1 MSQLTVSLSPHVR
14 SGATTRRIMLDV
26 CLALLPAVI
35 FAVYWFGFG
44 VLLTVLLSVASAI
57 LSEFLMEKAL
67 RRPVTIDDGSAAVT
81 GLLLA
86 LTLPAGTPW
95 YVPVLGSV
103 FAICIAKQV
112 FGGLGDNFVNPAL
125 AGRAFLLAS
134 FPAAMT
140 TYPLVADA
148 VTSATPLS
156 TEFAGSVDYL
166 QAFIGR
172 IGGCIGEVSTLA
184 LLIGAAYLLI
194 RRVIDWRIPLSYLG
208 TMALLTVIGG
218 GNVLDSVL
226 LGGTVLG
233 AFFMATDYVT
243 SPVTSWGRVIYGVGI
258 GIINYT
264 IRRWGAYPEGTT
276 YAILLM
282 NIAAPLIER
291 FTRPRKYGEVKR
303 HA

>member
-103 FAICIAKQV
+103 FAICIAKQA

-156 TEFAGSVDYL
+156 SEFAGSVDYL

>member
-1 MSQLTVSLSPHVR
+1 M
-14 SGATTRRIMLDV
+14 
-26 CLALLPAVI
+26 I

-156 TEFAGSVDYL
+156 SEFAGSVDYL

-184 LLIGAAYLLI
+184 LLIGAAGVGDSI
-194 RRVIDWRIPLSYLG
+194 TFDAVGSWTGAAI
-208 TMALLTVIGG
+208 LTVLMAAGG
-218 GNVLDSVL
+218 IVC
-226 LGGTVLG
+226 
-233 AFFMATDYVT
+233 
-243 SPVTSWGRVIYGVGI
+243 WGYGRGLEI
-258 GIINYT
+258 EQFEKAQL
-264 IRRWGAYPEGTT
+264 RRYCRK
-276 YAILLM
+276 LKSCQR
-282 NIAAPLIER
+282 AAEE
-291 FTRPRKYGEVKR
+291 KNDR
-303 HA
+303 HSA

>member
-156 TEFAGSVDYL
+156 SEFAGSVDYL

-218 GNVLDSVL
+218 GNVLDSEL

>member
-156 TEFAGSVDYL
+156 SEFAGSVDYL

-282 NIAAPLIER
+282 NIATPLIER

>member
-57 LSEFLMEKAL
+57 LSELLMEKAL

-156 TEFAGSVDYL
+156 SEFAGSVDYL

>member
-35 FAVYWFGFG
+35 FAVYWFGFS

-156 TEFAGSVDYL
+156 SEFAGSVDYL

>member
-156 TEFAGSVDYL
+156 SEFAGSVDYL

-184 LLIGAAYLLI
+184 LLIGAVYLLI

-282 NIAAPLIER
+282 NITAPLIER

>member
-1 MSQLTVSLSPHVR
+1 M
-14 SGATTRRIMLDV
+14 
-26 CLALLPAVI
+26 
-35 FAVYWFGFG
+35 
-44 VLLTVLLSVASAI
+44 
-57 LSEFLMEKAL
+57 
-67 RRPVTIDDGSAAVT
+67 
-81 GLLLA
+81 
-86 LTLPAGTPW
+86 
-95 YVPVLGSV
+95 
-103 FAICIAKQV
+103 
-112 FGGLGDNFVNPAL
+112 
-125 AGRAFLLAS
+125 
-134 FPAAMT
+134 
-140 TYPLVADA
+140 
-148 VTSATPLS
+148 
-156 TEFAGSVDYL
+156 
-166 QAFIGR
+166 
-172 IGGCIGEVSTLA
+172 
-184 LLIGAAYLLI
+184 YLLI

>member
-156 TEFAGSVDYL
+156 SEFAGSVDYL

-282 NIAAPLIER
+282 NIAAPLI
-291 FTRPRKYGEVKR
+291 
-303 HA
+303 

>member
-156 TEFAGSVDYL
+156 SEFAGSVDYL

-282 NIAAPLIER
+282 NIAAPLVER

>member
-140 TYPLVADA
+140 TYPFVADA

-156 TEFAGSVDYL
+156 SEFAGSVDYL